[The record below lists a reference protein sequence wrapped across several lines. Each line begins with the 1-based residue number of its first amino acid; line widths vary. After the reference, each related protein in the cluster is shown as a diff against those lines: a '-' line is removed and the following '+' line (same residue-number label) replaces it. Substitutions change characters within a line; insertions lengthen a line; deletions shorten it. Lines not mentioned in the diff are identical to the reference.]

1 MSNNMY
7 IYGKSTVQAALST
20 NKKVEVVYFASQK
33 IADPYVKGLNQKKI
47 AYAFVSQTFLDDLID
62 GNHQGIAARV
72 GEYST
77 VSLDKVLE
85 SSKGKYPLLVMLD
98 SLKDPHNLGAILRTA
113 EATAVDG
120 VIIGKHRSVGL
131 TPTVAKVSTGA
142 IEYVKVVEATN
153 LTQTLEILKKKGFWV
168 IGAEYDTK
176 SQFYDSMKYDMPIVL
191 VIGSEGEG
199 ISRLVKEH
207 CDVLVKLP
215 MKGQI
220 TSLNA
225 SVSAGILLYEI
236 SKYR

>member
-1 MSNNMY
+1 MANNMF

-20 NKKVEVVYFASQK
+20 NKKIEVVYFASQK
-33 IADPYVKGLNQKKI
+33 IADPYLKELNQKKI
-47 AYAFVSQTFLDDLID
+47 AYSFVSQKFLDDLID
-62 GNHQGIAARV
+62 ANHQGIAARV
-72 GEYST
+72 GAYST
-77 VSLDKVLE
+77 VSLDKVLAQ
-85 SSKGKYPLLVMLD
+85 SKGKYPLLVMLD

-168 IGAEYDTK
+168 IGAEYDAK
-176 SQFYDSMKYDMPIVL
+176 SQFYDSMKYDMPVVL

>member
-1 MSNNMY
+1 MF

-20 NKKVEVVYFASQK
+20 NKKIEVVYFASQK
-33 IADPYVKGLNQKKI
+33 IADPYLKELNQKKI
-47 AYAFVSQTFLDDLID
+47 AYSFVSQKFLDDLID
-62 GNHQGIAARV
+62 ANHQGIAARV
-72 GEYST
+72 GAYST
-77 VSLDKVLE
+77 VSLDKVLAQ
-85 SSKGKYPLLVMLD
+85 SKGKYSLLVMLD

-168 IGAEYDTK
+168 IGAEYDVK
-176 SQFYDSMKYDMPIVL
+176 SQFYDSMKYDMPVVL

>member
-153 LTQTLEILKKKGFWV
+153 LTQTLEILKKKG
-168 IGAEYDTK
+168 DRK
-176 SQFYDSMKYDMPIVL
+176 SV
-191 VIGSEGEG
+191 V
-199 ISRLVKEH
+199 
-207 CDVLVKLP
+207 
-215 MKGQI
+215 
-220 TSLNA
+220 
-225 SVSAGILLYEI
+225 
-236 SKYR
+236 